1 MNRGPARWTRPS
13 RSVDHRGDLSDRPLR
28 ADGVLEPCGHVRREH
43 VRHGRFMTWT
53 LAVALLGDP
62 LPGRSPPELRV
73 PINAAA
79 SRLGLPLGHPVLG
92 TLRAD
97 PGDTHEAGSQASS
110 AGDVDPFRI
119 GALGHGARVAR
130 LGAPDPAAL
139 DPFRVG
145 GGPRIS
151 PGAWALGPL
160 WAGWA
165 AGRVDP
171 VRGRRLAVI
180 YVTP

>member
-1 MNRGPARWTRPS
+1 
-13 RSVDHRGDLSDRPLR
+13 
-28 ADGVLEPCGHVRREH
+28 
-43 VRHGRFMTWT
+43 MTWT

-79 SRLGLPLGHPVLG
+79 SRLRLPLGHPVLG

-97 PGDTHEAGSQASS
+97 PGDTHEAGSQARS

-130 LGAPDPAAL
+130 LGAPDPR
-139 DPFRVG
+139 PSI
-145 GGPRIS
+145 PS
-151 PGAWALGPL
+151 AWAEAPGFHLPPGP
-160 WAGWA
+160 WALCGP
-165 AGRVDP
+165 D
-171 VRGRRLAVI
+171 VRQVEATPFVVGRLAVI
-180 YVTP
+180 YVA

>member
-1 MNRGPARWTRPS
+1 
-13 RSVDHRGDLSDRPLR
+13 
-28 ADGVLEPCGHVRREH
+28 
-43 VRHGRFMTWT
+43 MTWT

-79 SRLGLPLGHPVLG
+79 SRLRLPLGHPVLG

-130 LGAPDPAAL
+130 LTWCKRECRSSPKIAPSTN
-139 DPFRVG
+139 G
-145 GGPRIS
+145 TIE
-151 PGAWALGPL
+151 
-160 WAGWA
+160 
-165 AGRVDP
+165 
-171 VRGRRLAVI
+171 RGRPGRCR
-180 YVTP
+180 P